1 MCVRPAEY
9 RLQDRLDQY
18 PGTPVLTAFP
28 DDLQSRSRWY
38 EKFDRRVRS
47 HEKPKAIVA
56 WEHQQYSWE
65 LTVEQLSG
73 QEEWS
78 RNKSTVI
85 TPVNLFSED
94 QTVPVAK
101 SPRTKALEGL
111 WEIFCAPSH
120 HDFKILYLPD
130 GPRTWR
136 GKITKEDF
144 RRHIRGIRDIAVRM
158 GRFTNFIGLDH
169 DLHDGDRAVFEQQ
182 LKILLDEL
190 WGKSTWHL
198 QVKETAAKGVH
209 FFCVLDQPQMTEKV
223 VADLRS
229 LLSRL
234 DARHPELATQARRF
248 NMKSFSAMEIK
259 PTESVGLRLPLAA
272 ERTMLIDKPLRR
284 QTYRGQEEPD
294 LVTYH
299 DWLTKA
305 AAGIAPYM
313 PKQEVFQFVSERLH
327 SSTKHNRVNTSIIVP
342 PGGDQPLPAAKEEGC
357 ESKKM
362 KNCAWKQVTRAWSG
376 HMEADSLNH
385 WIRQLSLYAP
395 FRFTGQS
402 EAVQV
407 IEKFIDDLPDHSFS
421 DRLMAGERTKVSAI
435 IEQNVAQAF
444 DGWKAQ
450 PDAEKSAKKL
460 RAAWERWAS
469 TGRDPFDKSTWDRAD
484 AITTYHD
491 VELAQD
497 FEWSPDEYEKIDQLA
512 KLLNADLRAAASAAK
527 YFIRLVMAHGEVPRT
542 WVVAL
547 LCDCG
552 IRSKSKK
559 LGKPKVFINFLLDLN
574 WVYVQAQHYTRRCRR
589 FGVAELRYKFPSAGR
604 PKNECD
610 FLTCFEE
617 TDCGAGEVPRL
628 TNTQHNS
635 IHLLLSPL

>member
-1 MCVRPAEY
+1 MCGRPAEY
-9 RLQDRLDQY
+9 RLQDRLVQY
-18 PGTPVLTAFP
+18 PGTPVLTKFP

-38 EKFDRRVRS
+38 ESFDRRVRP
-47 HEKPKAIVA
+47 HEKPRAIVA
-56 WEHQQYSWE
+56 WEHQEYCWE
-65 LTVEQLSG
+65 LAVEQSSG
-73 QEEWS
+73 LEEWS

-111 WEIFCAPSH
+111 WDIFCAPSH
-120 HDFKILYLPD
+120 QDFKILYLPD

-136 GKITKEDF
+136 GKITEEDF
-144 RRHIRGIRDIAVRM
+144 LRHIRGIRDIAVRV
-158 GRFTNFIGLDH
+158 GRFTRFIGLDH
-169 DLHDGDRAVFEQQ
+169 DLHDGDRTVFERQ
-182 LKILLDEL
+182 LKILLDEF

-209 FFCVLDQPQMTEKV
+209 FFCVLDQPQMTEKI

-234 DARHPELATQARRF
+234 DELHPALATEARRF
-248 NMKSFSAMEIK
+248 NMKPFSAMEIK

-272 ERTMLIDKPLRR
+272 GRTMLIDKPLRR
-284 QTYRGQEEPD
+284 QTYRGKEEPD
-294 LVTYH
+294 LVSYH

-313 PKQEVFQFVSERLH
+313 PKQEVFQFVSERLQ
-327 SSTKHNRVNTSIIVP
+327 SSTKHNRLNTSIIDH
-342 PGGDQPLPAAKEEGC
+342 PGGDQPPSAAKRKG
-357 ESKKM
+357 SHFVSM
-362 KNCAWKQVTRAWSG
+362 KNSAWKQLLRAWSG

-395 FRFTGQS
+395 FRFTDQG
-402 EAVQV
+402 EAVLA

-421 DRLMAGERTKVSAI
+421 DRLVAGERTKVSAV

-444 DGWKAQ
+444 DGWKGQ
-450 PDAEKSAKKL
+450 PDSEKSAKKL
-460 RAAWERWAS
+460 KAAWKRWSS
-469 TGRDPFDKSTWDRAD
+469 TGRDPFDKATWDHAD
-484 AITTYHD
+484 HITTYRD
-491 VELAQD
+491 VELALD
-497 FEWSPDEYEKIDQLA
+497 FDWSPDEYAHIAPLA
-512 KLLNADLRAAASAAK
+512 KLLNADLDDTARAAK
-527 YFIRLVMAHGEVPRT
+527 YFIRLVMTHGEVPRT

-559 LGKPKVFINFLLDLN
+559 LDKPKVFIDFLIDLN
-574 WVYVQAQHYTRRCRR
+574 WVYVQVQHYTRRCRR
-589 FGVAELRYKFPSAGR
+589 FGLAELRYKFPGARREEDGS
-604 PKNECD
+604 E
-610 FLTCFEE
+610 LITCFEE
-617 TDCGAGEVPRL
+617 TDCGAGRVPRL
-628 TNTQHNS
+628 NNTQHKS